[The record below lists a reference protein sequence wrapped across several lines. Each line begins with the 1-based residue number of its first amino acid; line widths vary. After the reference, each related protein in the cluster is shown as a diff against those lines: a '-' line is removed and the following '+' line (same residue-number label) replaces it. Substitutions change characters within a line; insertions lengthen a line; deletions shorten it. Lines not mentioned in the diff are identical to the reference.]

1 MGSGGVEGDRRGVWG
16 HGGRSGGGLL
26 GAGGRSGGGLWGRGI
41 KIAGGGLG
49 RQRRGGASGEYVHTL
64 GGTT

>member
-1 MGSGGVEGDRRGVWG
+1 VWNVDCLKGGVGAGGGGVGYRRVWG
-16 HGGRSGGGLL
+16 H
-26 GAGGRSGGGLWGRGI
+26 GGRSGGGLWGRGI